1 MASTVFL
8 IRHGETDWNR
18 DRRIQGQSDTPLND
32 TGREQAR
39 QLGRRLVEVH
49 FDFAF
54 SSDLRRATE
63 TAAIIVE
70 RRPVPILTHRDLRE
84 RAFGEWEGGFAEE
97 ISRRQP
103 EQWAAWLRRAR
114 DVSPPGGESQVALER
129 RVTAALDSIVD
140 RGRGRTMLVV
150 SHGGAIQAALHSW
163 FAVDVRGLDNCAGYV
178 FHVDRDGR
186 RLGEPI

>member
-70 RRPVPILTHRDLRE
+70 RRPVPILTYRDLRE
-84 RAFGEWEGGFAEE
+84 RAFGEWEGGFTEE

-114 DVSPPGGESQVALER
+114 DVSPPGGESQVTVER

-140 RGRGRTMLVV
+140 RGQDRTMLVV
-150 SHGGAIQAALHSW
+150 SHGGAIQAALHFW
-163 FAVDVRGLDNCAGYV
+163 FGVDVRGLDNCTGYV